1 MAYFDELTREAEEFS
16 ADNTIS
22 VEEKTNRLNTID
34 GILSIRGM
42 AFEDICAQLE
52 YVNEKAELTGEKP
65 ALVK

>member
-1 MAYFDELTREAEEFS
+1 MILSRVNGLILTSLQEEAEELS
-16 ADNTIS
+16 PADNTIS

-52 YVNEKAELTGEKP
+52 YVNEKG
-65 ALVK
+65 